1 MSQVTQNHGHL
12 TRHSRNFTIFV
23 RMKRLL
29 PVLAIALAV
38 SCGTARPTRQ
48 QLIDQAVDSTLAS
61 LTLEQKVW
69 QLFTLETHVLS
80 DTLYPVG
87 GVILFGYDVKDS
99 AQLKHLVDSL
109 HALPSRPLIS
119 IDEEGGRVARIGR
132 NQNINV
138 PRIGPMGELETT
150 EQAYQA
156 GVTIGT
162 YLKDFGIDIDF
173 APVADVNTNPETVVI
188 GDRAFSSDP
197 DTAALMVSSF
207 LKGLAETGVYGCIK
221 HFPGH
226 GDTKNDTHLGYA
238 QSLKTWEE
246 MVQCEMIPFKAG
258 IEAGTPLVMSAH
270 ISAPNVTGSPVPS
283 TLSPLMLTEKLR
295 GELGFDGVITTDALR
310 MGAVAQEYTSA
321 QAAVL
326 ALKAGADILL
336 LPADPQEAFEGVM
349 AAVADST
356 LTVERIDQSV
366 RRILNLKIS
375 KSIQ

>member
-1 MSQVTQNHGHL
+1 
-12 TRHSRNFTIFV
+12 
-23 RMKRLL
+23 MKRLL

-99 AQLKHLVDSL
+99 AQLKQLVDSL
-109 HALPSRPLIS
+109 HALPSKPLIS

-138 PRIGPMGELETT
+138 PRIGPMGELETP
-150 EQAYQA
+150 EQAYEA

-197 DTAALMVSSF
+197 SQAAEMVSSF

-336 LPADPQEAFEGVM
+336 LPADPREAFEGVM